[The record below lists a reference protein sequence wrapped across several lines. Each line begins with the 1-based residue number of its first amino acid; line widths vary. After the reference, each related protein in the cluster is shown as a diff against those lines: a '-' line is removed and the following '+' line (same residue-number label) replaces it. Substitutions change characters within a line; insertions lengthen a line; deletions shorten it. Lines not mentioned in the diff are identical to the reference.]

1 MLKAIQ
7 TSLCGILC
15 FWETARTKTS
25 QCVYDSYHDF
35 VVLFSGME
43 NMQQNTRV
51 CLLMVAWL
59 KIFETVS

>member
-1 MLKAIQ
+1 MLKGHPDLFLWN
-7 TSLCGILC
+7 SLLLGNREDENI
-15 FWETARTKTS
+15 
-25 QCVYDSYHDF
+25 CVYDSYHDF

-51 CLLMVAWL
+51 CFLMVAWL